1 MSSDFEFRLRMR
13 VEASSPEAIIINYLN
28 SKQTPYPSKDMAM
41 IALMTYWL
49 PLACQDEERQSPESF
64 KRTIQNSIY
73 RLKLHVQY
81 LQQMLGEEVVL
92 EEIASLAPKVV
103 DASRSGTP
111 LENAVAQSVP
121 DQNPNGNSIESQP
134 AATESEGWFN
144 PLKSNSNK
152 HS

>member
-13 VEASSPEAIIINYLN
+13 VEGNSPEATVLNYLN
-28 SKQTPYPSKDMAM
+28 SKQTPYPPKDMAM
-41 IALMTYWL
+41 IALMSYWL
-49 PLACQDEERQSPESF
+49 PLACLDEQMQSPESF

-81 LQQMLGEEVVL
+81 LQQMLGEEAVL

-103 DASRSGTP
+103 DTSRSGTP

-121 DQNPNGNSIESQP
+121 DQNPNDNSIESQG